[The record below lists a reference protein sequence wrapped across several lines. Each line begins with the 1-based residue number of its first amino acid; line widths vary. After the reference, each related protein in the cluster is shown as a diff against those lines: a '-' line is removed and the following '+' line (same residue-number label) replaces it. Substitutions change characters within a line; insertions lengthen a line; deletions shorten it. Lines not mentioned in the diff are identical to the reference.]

1 MRVQVAEVVKRI
13 EGCNSEDCVVE
24 WSSSSDSLCR
34 RVVVG
39 EWSRPSDEKGRS
51 PRRQQF
57 QPSPRM
63 RTPHGPSITH
73 ESRFTDLGPENP
85 YRTGPVDSVRT
96 ESEPLL
102 DERKVDGTPQRL
114 RETSSSN
121 SSRLNG
127 EHRGLMSSAV
137 HLPVRLFTVMENAI
151 FSQI

>member
-121 SSRLNG
+121 SSSQYIS
-127 EHRGLMSSAV
+127 HRRDTAFAV
-137 HLPVRLFTVMENAI
+137 YSGT
-151 FSQI
+151 